1 MEGKA
6 EQSLRKGA
14 GGNFAKAGQAGCP
27 LPPARAEYPYA
38 MPATQSVR
46 SPQTI
51 EVMVKLVSEE
61 NRQSGVYAKAD
72 LRAPLRDQPI
82 QPADRRK
89 IKHNEQWALD
99 ILGIDD
105 DAAETGVAFA
115 ADGRHGATRR
125 DFDRIP

>member
-1 MEGKA
+1 MKGKA

-38 MPATQSVR
+38 MPATQSVGTA
-46 SPQTI
+46 QTI
-51 EVMVKLVSEE
+51 EV
-61 NRQSGVYAKAD
+61 
-72 LRAPLRDQPI
+72 
-82 QPADRRK
+82 K
-89 IKHNEQWALD
+89 IKRNEQRACD

-115 ADGRHGATRR
+115 ADDRHGATRR
-125 DFDRIP
+125 DIDRIPTPLHASP